1 MRKSKRL
8 RTHEAYHQ
16 QAHHVPPHRANQ
28 QFSALLYVTRRNEE
42 RARNVRRL
50 PHQMEASN
58 PFPRAMFDVSRIKWK
73 RAIPSPDETRSGK
86 PCP

>member
-8 RTHEAYHQ
+8 RTYEAYHQ

-58 PFPRAMFDVSRIKWK
+58 PFPRIKWK
-73 RAIPSPDETRSGK
+73 RAIPCPDETRSET